1 MKELVEYYYH
11 LKSKKEIIN
20 PGYKEE
26 KTLAANTDSQLKR
39 CAEKINHYENVYDIG
54 ELQKDIGKS
63 FCTEFLMKHI
73 ICSISLHLLSKLCLN

>member
-11 LKSKKEIIN
+11 LKSKKQIIS

-54 ELQKDIGKS
+54 ELQKDIGENFS
-63 FCTEFLMKHI
+63 
-73 ICSISLHLLSKLCLN
+73 SLFSVKYEVLIDYD